1 MVQNVSGQPN
11 GPITDP
17 RVLTHLHNKNADKVT
32 ATDILKDADHSP
44 DATQTS
50 ASISLEDN
58 ATVSSEA
65 RARYEQ
71 DREVLRFTRLAQRA
85 DDTSQAPDKAARA
98 EKIVQL
104 KNMLDSGRINDYL
117 RTVDTKTLVNDILNS
132 PTGTFLR

>member
-32 ATDILKDADHSP
+32 ATDILKDADNASGVA
-44 DATQTS
+44 DAS
-50 ASISLEDN
+50 ATISLEDN
-58 ATVSSEA
+58 ATVSPEA

-71 DREVLRFTRLAQRA
+71 DREVLRFARLAQRA
-85 DDTSQAPDKAARA
+85 DTTSQAPDKAART

-117 RTVDTKTLVNDILNS
+117 RTVDTTTLVNDILNS